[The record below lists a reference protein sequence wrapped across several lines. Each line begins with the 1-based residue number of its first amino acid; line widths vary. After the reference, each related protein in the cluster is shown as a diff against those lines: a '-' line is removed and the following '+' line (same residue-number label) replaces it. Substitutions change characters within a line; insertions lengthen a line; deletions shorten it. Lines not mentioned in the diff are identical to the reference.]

1 MKGKL
6 EMVIIYSFYKYLLSL
21 YQLLC
26 NASIFFFEKKINMPF
41 KELLGIGAMIS
52 YLVYAIENTEE

>member
-1 MKGKL
+1 MQA
-6 EMVIIYSFYKYLLSL
+6 F
-21 YQLLC
+21 
-26 NASIFFFEKKINMPF
+26 FFFEKKINMPF

>member
-6 EMVIIYSFYKYLLSL
+6 EMVVIYSFYKYPLSL

-26 NASIFFFEKKINMPF
+26 NASIFFEKKINMPF

-52 YLVYAIENTEE
+52 YLVDAIENTEE